1 MARKSKEAKLAE
13 IHAEAI
19 REFDDIQAA
28 SRDVRLQCLQDR
40 RFVFVPGAQWE
51 GGLGEQFEFK
61 PKYEFNKVHLAC
73 IRIFNEYRN
82 NRITVDFQPRDGSK
96 DDKLADAC
104 DGMYRADE
112 KACSADEA
120 YDNTFDEGTAG
131 GMGALRLRAVC
142 EDDDDDENEHQRI
155 AMEPIF
161 DADSCVF
168 YDLGAKR
175 YDKADAKRCY
185 VLTPYAP
192 SAYKDEF
199 GDDPADW
206 PHTITQAQFD
216 WCTPDVVWVCEL
228 YRVEEEKET
237 VVIFQGLA
245 GDEKRVELEEL
256 EEDPTLAEELQATG
270 YVETERK
277 KVRCRKV
284 VKYLMNGAKMLNEGE
299 EIAGKLIPV
308 IPYYG
313 KRMVVD
319 GVERYQGHV
328 RLAKDA
334 QRLVNMLLSWLAD
347 MAARFDIEKPILT
360 PEQIGEHAW
369 MWAEDSVQ
377 RYPYLLTNSLLDV
390 QTGNPIPG
398 SNVPL
403 GYTKAPNI
411 PPAMAALAQMAS
423 QALEDMLGNQ
433 QAGEQVQPNV
443 SGKVIELVQTR
454 LDMQVFIYM
463 SNFAK
468 TVKRCGEVWLSM
480 MKDISCEENRKRK
493 TIGPNGEVGAVVLN
507 KPGYD
512 PETGTDIVEND
523 MANCSYEVDVEVG
536 PSSSSKR
543 TATVRQLTAMKQGT
557 TDPETIQVLDNLILM
572 NMEGEGI
579 TDARDWAR
587 RRMIKMGVVK
597 PNEEELAQLQAE
609 QAGAQPS
616 PQDQYLTA
624 AAEQAQADAGAARAK
639 TVQTVADADLKRAQ
653 TAKTLAETAS
663 ARNAQMLASAEALQK
678 MLAPPQQTAPMF

>member
-1 MARKSKEAKLAE
+1 MARKSKQTKLAE
-13 IHAEAI
+13 IHSQAL

-28 SRDVRLQCLQDR
+28 GRDVRLQCLQDR

-51 GGLGEQFEFK
+51 GGLGDQFENK

-120 YDNTFDEGTAG
+120 YDNCFDEGTAG
-131 GMGALRLRAVC
+131 GMGAFRLRAVY
-142 EDDDDDENEHQRI
+142 EDDDDDENERQRI

-168 YDLGAKR
+168 FDLGAKR

-185 VLTPYAP
+185 VLTPYALG
-192 SAYKDEF
+192 AYKDEF

-206 PHTITQAQFD
+206 PHSITQTQFD

-237 VVIFQGLA
+237 MVIFQGLA
-245 GDEKRVELEEL
+245 GDEKRVELEDL
-256 EEDPTLAEELQATG
+256 DEDPTKLEELQATG
-270 YVETERK
+270 YREIDRK
-277 KVRCRKV
+277 KVRCRKI
-284 VKYLMNGAKMLNEGE
+284 VKYLMNGSKMLNEGE
-299 EIAGKLIPV
+299 EIAGKCIP
-308 IPYYG
+308 IPPFYG

-319 GVERYQGHV
+319 GVERFQGHA

-334 QRLVNMLLSWLAD
+334 QRLMNMLLSWLAD

-360 PEQIGEHAW
+360 PEQLGEHAY
-369 MWAEDSVQ
+369 MWAEDSVK
-377 RYPYLLTNSLLDV
+377 RYPYLLMNPLLDS
-390 QTGNPIPG
+390 NNEMIPG
-398 SNVPL
+398 SNVPM
-403 GYTKAPNI
+403 GYTKSPNI
-411 PPAMAALAQMAS
+411 PPAMAALAQMAA
-423 QALEDMLGNQ
+423 QALDDMLGNQ
-433 QAGEQVQPNV
+433 QAGEKIEPNI
-443 SGKVIELVQTR
+443 SGKVVELIQSR

-468 TVKRCGEVWLSM
+468 TMKRAGEIWLSM
-480 MKDISCEENRKRK
+480 MKDIAREENRKAK
-493 TIGPNGEVGAVVLN
+493 TVGPNGEVNAVVLN
-507 KPGYD
+507 RPTYNPD
-512 PETGTDIVEND
+512 TGEDAVELD
-523 MANCSYEVDVEVG
+523 MANANYEVDVDVG

-543 TATVRQLTAMKQGT
+543 QSTVRQLTAMKQGT
-557 TDPETIQVLDNLILM
+557 TDPETLQVLDSLILM
-572 NMEGEGI
+572 NLEGEGI

-587 RRMIKMGVVK
+587 RKMVRMGVVK
-597 PNEEELAQLQAE
+597 PTEEEVAQMQQEA
-609 QAGAQPS
+609 AGAQPS
-616 PQDQYLTA
+616 PQDQYLQA
-624 AAEQAQADAGAARAK
+624 AAQEAEANAGNARAK
-639 TVQTVADADLKRAQ
+639 TVQTIADAELKRAQ
-653 TAKTLAETAS
+653 TAKTLAQTMGEHQ
-663 ARNAQMLASAEALQK
+663 AQQLASAQALQA
-678 MLAPPQQTAPMF
+678 MLAAPSAPRPF

>member
-1 MARKSKEAKLAE
+1 MARKSKADKLAD
-13 IHAEAI
+13 IHSEAL
-19 REFDDIQAA
+19 RDFDDIQAA
-28 SRDVRLQCLQDR
+28 TRDVRLQCLQDR

-51 GGLGEQFEFK
+51 GGLGEQFENK

-82 NRITVDFQPRDGSK
+82 NRVTVDFQPRDGSK

-131 GMGALRLRAVC
+131 GMGAMRLRAVR
-142 EDDDDDENEHQRI
+142 EDEDDDENEDQRI

-168 YDLGAKR
+168 FDLGAKR

-185 VLTPYAP
+185 VLTSYAP
-192 SAYKDEF
+192 SAYKAEF

-206 PHTITQAQFD
+206 PHSITQTQFD
-216 WCTPDVVWVCEL
+216 WATPDVVWVCEL
-228 YRVEEEKET
+228 YRIEEEQET

-245 GDEKRVELEEL
+245 GDEKRVELEDL
-256 EEDPTLAEELQATG
+256 EEDPALAEELQATG
-270 YVETERK
+270 YQEIDRK

-308 IPYYG
+308 VPYYG

-334 QRLVNMLLSWLAD
+334 QRLVNLLLSWLAD

-360 PEQIGEHAW
+360 PEQIGEYAY
-369 MWAEDSVQ
+369 MWAEDSVE
-377 RYPYLLTNSLLDV
+377 RYPYLLTNALLDV

-411 PPAMAALAQMAS
+411 PPAMAALAQLAT

-468 TVKRCGEVWLSM
+468 TVKRVGEVWLSM
-480 MKDISCEENRKRK
+480 KKDIDCKKNRKRK
-493 TIGPNGEVGAVVLN
+493 TLGPNGEVGSVVLN
-507 KPGYD
+507 KPTYD
-512 PETGTDIVEND
+512 PETASDIVEND
-523 MANCSYEVDVEVG
+523 MASCSYEVDVDVG

-557 TDPETIQVLDNLILM
+557 TDPETLQVLDNLILM

-579 TDARDWAR
+579 NDARDWAR

-616 PQDQYLTA
+616 PQDQYMLA
-624 AAEQAQADAGAARAK
+624 AAEQATADAGAARAK

-653 TAKTLAETAS
+653 TAKTLAETAN
-663 ARNAQMLASAEALQK
+663 ARNAQLLASAEVLQR
-678 MLAPPQQTAPMF
+678 MLAPPQQPAQMF